1 MEVDTNYGRW
11 ERRSDTAIA
20 VGAVL
25 VGLWLLFT
33 AEFVSAVSLLAF
45 GTIGIARFVSSDFR
59 SWTDDNQFA
68 FLFVLSLLSCVAVAG
83 VFPYSSP

>member
-1 MEVDTNYGRW
+1 MNVDTNYGQW
-11 ERRSDTAIA
+11 QRRSDTAIA

-25 VGLWLLFT
+25 VGLWLLFS
-33 AEFVSAVSLLAF
+33 AEFVSAVALFTF
-45 GTIGIARFVSSDFR
+45 GAIGIARFVSPVFR

-83 VFPYSSP
+83 VYPFSSL